1 MTWSVNDVDLE
12 LVVAVVLSAI
22 GLKAGAL
29 PSRGGSSRGN
39 GDTAL
44 LLLLHPVHGCRTVVD
59 LTNLVGSSGVVK
71 DSLGCC
77 CLTSVNVRGNADVPN
92 EVEWVATGHGFFS
105 SLASFVVSFVM

>member
-1 MTWSVNDVDLE
+1 VTRGVNDIDLE
-12 LVVAVVLSAI
+12 FVIRVALTAVLFEASS
-22 GLKAGAL
+22 L
-29 PSRGGSSRGN
+29 PGGSGSSRGN

-77 CLTSVNVRGNADVPN
+77 CLTGVNVRGNADVPN